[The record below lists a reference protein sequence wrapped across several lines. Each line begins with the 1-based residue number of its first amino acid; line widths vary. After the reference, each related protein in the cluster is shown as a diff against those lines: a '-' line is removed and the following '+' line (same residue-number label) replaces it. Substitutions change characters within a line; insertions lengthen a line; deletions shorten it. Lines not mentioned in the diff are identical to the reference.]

1 MTDWLPYVLLIVCGV
16 VFVALGGWYRRQK
29 KAQYLAEVGQVL
41 GYPVTEWTESCC
53 DDSSGPARPYHP
65 LGSNNFCYCDCNG
78 GGGGRGCGGGGGG
91 GGGDREAACILLLV
105 FAILLSVAA
114 CLAWCPVEPHFQ
126 VEDRK
131 KKQKHVVYN
140 TDSAYIYH
148 GERFKTLEKLRDRL
162 KEEFGEEEEKEGETA
177 VVPVIKGEE
186 VEGEASVLP
195 WQNEREE
202 GSVPLKQVMTV

>member
-16 VFVALGGWYRRQK
+16 VFVVLGGWYRRQR
-29 KAQYLAEVGQVL
+29 KAQYLTEVSEVL
-41 GYPVTEWTESCC
+41 GYSVTEWTESCC
-53 DDSSGPARPYHP
+53 DDSSGPGRPYHP
-65 LGSNNFCYCDCNG
+65 LGSGNFCYCDCNG
-78 GGGGRGCGGGGGG
+78 SGGGGSGGSGGCGGGG

-131 KKQKHVVYN
+131 KKQKHVIYN

-162 KEEFGEEEEKEGETA
+162 KQEFGEDEEEKEGETA
-177 VVPVIKGEE
+177 VVPVIMGEI
-186 VEGEASVLP
+186 EG
-195 WQNEREE
+195 EE

>member
-29 KAQYLAEVGQVL
+29 KKQYLTEVGQVL

-53 DDSSGPARPYHP
+53 DDSSAGTDRPYHP
-65 LGSNNFCYCDCNG
+65 LGSGNFCYCDCNG
-78 GGGGRGCGGGGGG
+78 GGSGGGGSGGCGGGG

-131 KKQKHVVYN
+131 KKQKHVIYN

-162 KEEFGEEEEKEGETA
+162 KEEFGEEEGEREGQGETV
-177 VVPVIKGEE
+177 VVPVI
-186 VEGEASVLP
+186 EGEI
-195 WQNEREE
+195 EMEE

>member
-16 VFVALGGWYRRQK
+16 VFVALGKWYRQRK
-29 KAQYLAEVGQVL
+29 KAQYLAEVSRIL
-41 GYPVTEWTESCC
+41 GYPVTEQQESCC
-53 DDSSGPARPYHP
+53 EGSDRPYHP
-65 LGSNNFCYCDCNG
+65 SGNFCFCSG
-78 GGGGRGCGGGGGG
+78 GGGGGDCNGG

-105 FAILLSVAA
+105 FAILISFAA

-131 KKQKHVVYN
+131 KKQRHVIYN

-148 GERFKTLEKLRDRL
+148 GERFRTLEKLKVQLDRD
-162 KEEFGEEEEKEGETA
+162 FGEENEREGEETM
-177 VVPVIKGEE
+177 VVPVFREE
-186 VEGEASVLP
+186 EIEGDASVLP

>member
-16 VFVALGGWYRRQK
+16 VFVVLGGWYRRQK
-29 KAQYLAEVGQVL
+29 KKQYLAEVGQVL

-53 DDSSGPARPYHP
+53 DDSRGPDRPYHP
-65 LGSNNFCYCDCNG
+65 LGSGNFCYCNCNG
-78 GGGGRGCGGGGGG
+78 GGGGGSSGSGGGGGGGG

-131 KKQKHVVYN
+131 KKQKHVIYN

-148 GERFKTLEKLRDRL
+148 GERFKTLEKL
-162 KEEFGEEEEKEGETA
+162 
-177 VVPVIKGEE
+177 
-186 VEGEASVLP
+186 
-195 WQNEREE
+195 
-202 GSVPLKQVMTV
+202 

>member
-16 VFVALGGWYRRQK
+16 AFVALGGWYRTQRK
-29 KAQYLAEVGQVL
+29 NKYLAEVGQVL

-53 DDSSGPARPYHP
+53 EGSPAGPDRPYHP
-65 LGSNNFCYCDCNG
+65 LGSGNFCYCDCR
-78 GGGGRGCGGGGGG
+78 GGGRG
-91 GGGDREAACILLLV
+91 GGDCKGEGACILLLL

-162 KEEFGEEEEKEGETA
+162 REEFGEEASVLQETA
-177 VVPVIKGEE
+177 VVPVLREE
-186 VEGEASVLP
+186 EEIEG
-195 WQNEREE
+195 EE

>member
-29 KAQYLAEVGQVL
+29 KKQYLTEVGQVL

-53 DDSSGPARPYHP
+53 DDSSGPDRPYHP
-65 LGSNNFCYCDCNG
+65 LGSGNFCYCDCNG
-78 GGGGRGCGGGGGG
+78 SGGGGSGGCGGG

-162 KEEFGEEEEKEGETA
+162 KQEFGEEEGETA
-177 VVPVIKGEE
+177 VVPVLREE
-186 VEGEASVLP
+186 EECEG
-195 WQNEREE
+195 EE